1 MTLIQVL
8 IGILIT
14 FILPG
19 GQVKKKITMVQ
30 VWAWQDPEQ
39 YANML
44 DLSLLNAHKKFLH
57 MWDFYLLNQ
66 SFNFK
71 LVRFV
76 DA

>member
-1 MTLIQVL
+1 MENE
-8 IGILIT
+8 
-14 FILPG
+14 
-19 GQVKKKITMVQ
+19 
-30 VWAWQDPEQ
+30 DPEQ

-44 DLSLLNAHKKFLH
+44 DLSLLNAHKKFLP

>member
-1 MTLIQVL
+1 MLNGPVRT
-8 IGILIT
+8 IGPRFGPKTGPRTDFNRTNIG
-14 FILPG
+14 PD
-19 GQVKKKITMVQ
+19 
-30 VWAWQDPEQ
+30 QDPEQ

-44 DLSLLNAHKKFLH
+44 DLSLFNAYKKFLP

-76 DA
+76 NA